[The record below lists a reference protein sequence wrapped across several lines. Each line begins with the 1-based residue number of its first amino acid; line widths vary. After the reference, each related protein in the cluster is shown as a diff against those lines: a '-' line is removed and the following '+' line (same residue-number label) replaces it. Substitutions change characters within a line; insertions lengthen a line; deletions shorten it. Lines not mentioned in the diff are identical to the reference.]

1 MKAKLRFLVIAA
13 LCVVCMGVLA
23 GCVSGNDQADE
34 QTKNR
39 QYMSSVNTI
48 METLNTNM
56 EQFSTAVKDNE
67 VVSLSSQLS
76 AVDKCVSDLEAL
88 EVPDAMGDIHS
99 QYVNGTKE
107 LQTALASY
115 VQLYEDVKAPQS
127 GSYDYS
133 DYDSRMADIQSHYS
147 AGIQAL
153 QDADSKVQSA

>member
-13 LCVVCMGVLA
+13 LCVVCMGALV
-23 GCVSGNDQADE
+23 GCVSGNGQVDE

-56 EQFSTAVKDNE
+56 EQFATAVKDDE

-76 AVDKCVSDLEAL
+76 AVDQCVSDLEAL
-88 EVPDAMGDIHS
+88 EVPDAMGDIQS
-99 QYVNGTKE
+99 QYVNGAKE
-107 LQTALASY
+107 LQAALASY

-133 DYDSRMADIQSHYS
+133 DYDSRIADIQSHYN

>member
-23 GCVSGNDQADE
+23 GCVSGNSQADE

-56 EQFSTAVKDNE
+56 ESFAKAVKDDE

-76 AVDKCVSDLEAL
+76 AVDQCISSLEAL
-88 EVPDAMGDIHS
+88 EVPDAMADIHS
-99 QYVNGTKE
+99 QYVNGAKE
-107 LQTALASY
+107 LQTALSSY
-115 VQLYEDVKAPQS
+115 VQLYEDVKAPKS

-133 DYDSRMADIQSHYS
+133 DYESRMADIQSHYN

>member
-13 LCVVCMGVLA
+13 LSVVCLGAFA
-23 GCVSGNDQADE
+23 GCVSDNSQADA
-34 QTKNR
+34 QTQNR

-48 METLNTNM
+48 METLDTNM
-56 EQFSTAVKDNE
+56 ESFATAVKDDE

-76 AVDKCVSDLEAL
+76 AVDQCISDLEAL
-88 EVPDAMGDIHS
+88 DVPDAMGDIQT
-99 QYVNGTKE
+99 QYVNGAKE
-107 LQTALASY
+107 LQTALAAY

-133 DYDSRMADIQSHYS
+133 DYESRMADIQSHYN

>member
-1 MKAKLRFLVIAA
+1 MKAKLRFLVIAT
-13 LCVVCMGVLA
+13 LCVVCMGVLV
-23 GCVSGNDQADE
+23 GCVSDNGQSDA

-48 METLNTNM
+48 METLDTNM
-56 EQFSTAVKDNE
+56 ESFVTAVKDDE

-76 AVDKCVSDLEAL
+76 AVDQCVSDLEAL
-88 EVPDAMGDIHS
+88 EVPDAMDKIHS
-99 QYVNGTKE
+99 QYVDGAKE

-133 DYDSRMADIQSHYS
+133 DYESRMADIQSHYN
-147 AGIQAL
+147 AGIEAL
-153 QDADSKVQSA
+153 RDADSKVQSA